1 LGETEADIRGNTAKH
16 RLLPLAGEGI
26 QASSLVTQSCLRE
39 AGFRAKACWEGQ
51 RISAM
56 PNKPKSERITNRP
69 TEDDI
74 AQATLGGSRG
84 STDLPPV
91 RRTTPSKIKTPPEG
105 DDDPGHTA

>member
-1 LGETEADIRGNTAKH
+1 MFVRNTGKH
-16 RLLPLAGEGI
+16 RVLTLAGRLRER
-26 QASSLVTQSCLRE
+26 LVACDSCLRE

-56 PNKPKSERITNRP
+56 PNKPKSERITDRP

-74 AQATLGGSRG
+74 AQAALGGSRG
-84 STDLPPV
+84 SKELPPAK
-91 RRTTPSKIKTPPEG
+91 RTTPPKVKTPPER